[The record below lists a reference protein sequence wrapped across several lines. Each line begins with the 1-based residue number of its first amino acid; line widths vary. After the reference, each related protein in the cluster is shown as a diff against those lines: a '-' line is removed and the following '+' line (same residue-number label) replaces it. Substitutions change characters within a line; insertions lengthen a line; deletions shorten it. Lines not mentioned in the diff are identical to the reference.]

1 MNHGP
6 IYRKSDFFNKQRER
20 LRDGIGSLKSE
31 QRRRRASTD
40 GKIGRFS
47 EHLPPCSQA
56 CDGRATLKS
65 LAVKETILEVMHFGS
80 K

>member
-1 MNHGP
+1 MNHGH
-6 IYRKSDFFNKQRER
+6 IYRKSDSFNKQRER

-31 QRRRRASTD
+31 QRRRASID

-47 EHLPPCSQA
+47 EHLPLGSQA
-56 CDGRATLKS
+56 CDGRATQKS
-65 LAVKETILEVMHFGS
+65 LAVKERILEVMHFGS